1 MSDKNFRVTFTRGT
15 SSSVITTSVRASSAS
30 QAKEKI
36 KERERVNA
44 GRRRLSL
51 LSRPDAHTVPV

>member
-15 SSSVITTSVRASSAS
+15 SSSVITTSVRASSAG

-36 KERERVNA
+36 KERERGQAKIISAVEA
-44 GRRRLSL
+44 
-51 LSRPDAHTVPV
+51 